1 MAPTKLNLKGCITF
15 PKPISFEVFGKWI
28 YQDHNIY
35 LNYSSFS
42 ISVAT
47 SLIYLDD
54 IRPIIF
60 SAFKVKFT
68 SITEVM
74 QPVKDKDIVDFED
87 TIETIMN
94 RFETTQQS
102 ILPVVQNK
110 VFVGFISK
118 ADILEKYREQL
129 KELVIE

>member
-1 MAPTKLNLKGCITF
+1 
-15 PKPISFEVFGKWI
+15 
-28 YQDHNIY
+28 
-35 LNYSSFS
+35 
-42 ISVAT
+42 
-47 SLIYLDD
+47 LDD

-94 RFETTQQS
+94 TFETTQQI

-110 VFVGFISK
+110 VFIGFISK

>member
-1 MAPTKLNLKGCITF
+1 MIKTKIYYNLLILNDDNKLIG
-15 PKPISFEVFGKWI
+15 
-28 YQDHNIY
+28 
-35 LNYSSFS
+35 
-42 ISVAT
+42 
-47 SLIYLDD
+47 LIYLDD

-74 QPVKDKDIVDFED
+74 QPVKDSIAFEE

-94 RFETTQQS
+94 KFETSQQS
-102 ILPVVQNK
+102 ILPVLKNGI
-110 VFVGFISK
+110 FIGFLSK
-118 ADILEKYREQL
+118 AAILEKYREQL